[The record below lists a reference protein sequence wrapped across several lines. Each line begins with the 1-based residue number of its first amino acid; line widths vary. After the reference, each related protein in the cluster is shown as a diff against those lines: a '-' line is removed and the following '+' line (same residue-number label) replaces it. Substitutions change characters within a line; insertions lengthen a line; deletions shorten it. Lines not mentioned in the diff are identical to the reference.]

1 MAIDFEPMK
10 TVNEYWG
17 DKMPMMACE
26 EMAEL
31 IQAISKFE
39 RHLGDGDF
47 SETKMHYRHAII
59 TEMADV
65 SIACAALCDRYSI
78 TPAEI
83 GGAIWIKMDKKY

>member
-39 RHLGDGDF
+39 RHYLDEAF
-47 SETKMHYRHAII
+47 ELREEYYKLAIV

-65 SIACAALCDRYSI
+65 SIACAALCDRYGI
-78 TPAEI
+78 TPADVGE
-83 GGAIWIKMDKKY
+83 AIYKKLDKKY

>member
-1 MAIDFEPMK
+1 MAIDFEPYK

-47 SETKMHYRHAII
+47 SETKIHYRRAII

-65 SIACAALCDRYSI
+65 NIACAALCDRYSI
-78 TPAEI
+78 QPADVGE
-83 GGAIWIKMDKKY
+83 AIYEKLDKKY